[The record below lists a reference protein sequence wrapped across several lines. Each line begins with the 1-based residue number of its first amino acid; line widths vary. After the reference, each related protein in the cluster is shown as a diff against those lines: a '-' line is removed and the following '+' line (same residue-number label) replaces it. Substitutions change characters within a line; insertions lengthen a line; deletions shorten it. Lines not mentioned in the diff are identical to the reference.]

1 MVRSRKKKKKKKR
14 TNMSSVIPRARAI
27 HLELPLKCAWCGEV
41 RAREGSWR
49 TPSNWDPRES
59 GFSHGIC
66 PRCFRREQAALKKK
80 R

>member
-1 MVRSRKKKKKKKR
+1 MVRRK
-14 TNMSSVIPRARAI
+14 NEMMNPNAAAPPSVRYDM
-27 HLELPLKCAWCGEV
+27 PLKCAWCGDV
-41 RAREGSWR
+41 RGLEGSWR

-66 PRCFRREQAALKKK
+66 PRCFRREKAALKKK

>member
-1 MVRSRKKKKKKKR
+1 MNPEVPRVPLVRHD
-14 TNMSSVIPRARAI
+14 M
-27 HLELPLKCAWCGEV
+27 PLKCAWCGEV
-41 RAREGSWR
+41 RSLEGGWR

-66 PRCFRREQAALKKK
+66 PRCFRRERAALKKK